1 MDKSELKILLLYIK
15 LFLSD
20 VPGYLYYNATV
31 TRSDHMT
38 CLQADDPS

>member
-1 MDKSELKILLLYIK
+1 MDRSELKICFHTSNN
-15 LFLSD
+15 FLSD